1 MSEPADDEWY
11 AAAED
16 EWYTPAYANWDMV
29 PLLSARKHFRKT
41 DNAWVLRKHFLK
53 TDNAWVLRWR
63 LIVCK
68 YTSNI
73 EHDPDAHGSEASYDP
88 DHPDAHG
95 SEASYDPDHP
105 DDADSACSYDP
116 DTLYV

>member
-1 MSEPADDEWY
+1 MYEPADDEWY
-11 AAAED
+11 APAED

-29 PLLSARKHFRKT
+29 PLLSASKHFR
-41 DNAWVLRKHFLK
+41 K

-88 DHPDAHG
+88 DHPD
-95 SEASYDPDHP
+95 
-105 DDADSACSYDP
+105 DADSACSYDP